1 MRIVILDGN
10 TVNPGDLSWGALGE
24 PGDLTVYD
32 RTPDA
37 LIEERIAGAEIA
49 FTNKTPLTRE
59 TISNA
64 KSLRFIGV
72 LATGYN
78 TVDVR
83 AARERGIPVR
93 RLPKARL
100 TQLAG
105 PDHRG
110 VAAEAASVEYAA
122 LADILAAAELAQQP
136 PLILLLD
143 GVEDPHNL
151 GAIIRSAH
159 CLGAHG
165 VVIAKHRSAQ
175 LNQTVL
181 RTSAGAAALL
191 PVARVA
197 NLNQALQQLKDA
209 GCWTVAVDMGGDD
222 LWSGDL
228 GGPLALVLG
237 GEGSGISPLL
247 KSNCDFCL
255 SIPMSRGEI
264 GSLNVSN
271 AAAIVLAAAARQ
283 LRKSAWWQRQIA
295 AGVCHYCGRKVGAA
309 ALTLDHVVPV
319 ARGGRSN
326 KGNVVPACDACNK
339 SKGVLT
345 PAERILAE
353 LERDGAPL
361 EEEW

>member
-1 MRIVILDGN
+1 MAEIISGKNAVLE
-10 TVNPGDLSWGALGE
+10 ALKGGLPINKVWVAE
-24 PGDLTVYD
+24 NID
-32 RTPDA
+32 
-37 LIEERIAGAEIA
+37 EHFAGAI
-49 FTNKTPLTRE
+49 
-59 TISNA
+59 
-64 KSLRFIGV
+64 LR
-72 LATGYN
+72 L
-78 TVDVR
+78 
-83 AARERGIPVR
+83 ARERGIPVR

-283 LRKSAWWQRQIA
+283 LR
-295 AGVCHYCGRKVGAA
+295 G
-309 ALTLDHVVPV
+309 
-319 ARGGRSN
+319 
-326 KGNVVPACDACNK
+326 
-339 SKGVLT
+339 
-345 PAERILAE
+345 
-353 LERDGAPL
+353 
-361 EEEW
+361 